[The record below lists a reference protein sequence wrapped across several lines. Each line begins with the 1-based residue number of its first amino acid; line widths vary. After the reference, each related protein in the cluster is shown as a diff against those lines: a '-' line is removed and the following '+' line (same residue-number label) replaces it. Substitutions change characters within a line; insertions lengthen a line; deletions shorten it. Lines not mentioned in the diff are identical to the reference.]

1 MTPHLM
7 QRTSPDGIV
16 DQPVLTRTQIIYRA
30 RFSIVGVAILIATAA
45 WAVSAFM
52 PGTYSAQSDV
62 LVTSKSAM
70 TSMDAVNGANDLAT
84 QYAQFAVTE
93 PVMTDASARTG
104 VPMGELA
111 GSTVVSTV
119 SSTNIVR
126 VTASAGSVGE
136 AGKRATAV
144 ADALVA
150 QAEKR
155 MTVAAA
161 ADPAQ
166 LKVLD
171 DLLAQAKAD
180 VVRLTASLG
189 AARPGSSRA
198 VAGTT
203 LLNNA
208 QQQVLAL
215 TLKRIDLVNQSG
227 QGSGGGRGV
236 SLSRLTDQP
245 ATTKVSPRPLL
256 YATVALISSLVV
268 MTELAVASERR
279 RIRSAGARP
288 RRPSMA
294 G

>member
-7 QRTSPDGIV
+7 QRTSPDGIL

-104 VPMGELA
+104 VPMGTLS

-126 VTASAGSVGE
+126 VTASAGSAAE

-155 MTVAAA
+155 MAVAAT

-171 DLLAQAKAD
+171 DLLTQAKAD

-189 AARPGSSRA
+189 AAKPGSSRA

-215 TLKRIDLVNQSG
+215 TMKRIDLVNQSG
-227 QGSGGGRGV
+227 QAGGGRGV
-236 SLSRLTDQP
+236 SLSRLTEQP

-268 MTELAVASERR
+268 MTELAVSSERR
-279 RIRSAGARP
+279 RTRAAGGRARRSA
-288 RRPSMA
+288 MA